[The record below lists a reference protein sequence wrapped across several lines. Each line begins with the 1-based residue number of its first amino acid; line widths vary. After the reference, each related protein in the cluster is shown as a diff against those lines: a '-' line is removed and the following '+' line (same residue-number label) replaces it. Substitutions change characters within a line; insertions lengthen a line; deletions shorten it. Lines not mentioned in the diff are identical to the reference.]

1 MGRRLS
7 TMLAGSAFAAANAGP
22 FTGMALL
29 PPRSCLAQPSALN
42 LPRAASRLRMQAD
55 PETMASFA
63 PVLNLPATVVSLAI
77 IGGAYVMRSRTEQAI
92 AVRDK
97 RLAAEKTLQQ
107 LKVKAVSGEAE
118 SGAVDAMQAEISG
131 LQEEENSLLAVFGN
145 KEIRLRIPPPPQD
158 ADAVARKRVEDA
170 RRGEAS
176 MDANGE
182 ERLPKWQEFLLALFT
197 VGILSPFLFL
207 AVADPLKSPSVTL
220 MRQLAEDPNAPPP
233 QALMREVGDF
243 DEE

>member
-1 MGRRLS
+1 
-7 TMLAGSAFAAANAGP
+7 
-22 FTGMALL
+22 
-29 PPRSCLAQPSALN
+29 
-42 LPRAASRLRMQAD
+42 MQAD

-131 LQEEENSLLAVFGN
+131 LQEEEDSLLAVFGN
-145 KEIRLRIPPPPQD
+145 KEIRLRIPPPPQVLLR
-158 ADAVARKRVEDA
+158 ASSATGEGRAFYMHLF
-170 RRGEAS
+170 RRAGS
-176 MDANGE
+176 
-182 ERLPKWQEFLLALFT
+182 
-197 VGILSPFLFL
+197 
-207 AVADPLKSPSVTL
+207 
-220 MRQLAEDPNAPPP
+220 
-233 QALMREVGDF
+233 RELGWG
-243 DEE
+243 